1 MRINDIINEE
11 QISEIP
17 VGIGA
22 RLATAAKA
30 INPFS
35 TSGRNLAQG
44 SQVSNKK
51 ANELYAAYYK
61 WVGQR
66 NMPTDAESV
75 TAFLTAIRAPAAAI
89 QAAKLKLVAPEP
101 TPEPVPVPEPTV
113 ETKRRTLEAA
123 PGVAL
128 DKKIIGSALLAA
140 AQAYG
145 STPAPVAPK
154 TTDTTPAPTDTT
166 PAPGGGAMKG
176 AQIAAELKAV
186 WDKATA
192 DPGSMTGDGVVR
204 QQIISMAK
212 TAGMTGMKIESVG
225 YSRFLGMKI

>member
-35 TSGRNLAQG
+35 TSGRNIAQG

-66 NMPTDAESV
+66 NMPTDAKSV
-75 TAFLTAIRAPAAAI
+75 TNFLTSIGAPPAAI
-89 QAAKLKLVAPEP
+89 QAAKLKLVAPAPVP
-101 TPEPVPVPEPTV
+101 TPEG
-113 ETKRRTLEAA
+113 KIRTLEAA

-128 DKKIIGSALLAA
+128 DKNVIGAAFLAA
-140 AQAYG
+140 AQAG
-145 STPAPVAPK
+145 AQLAPGGATNTSPVPPASVPPAPVPPASVPPAPVPPASVLGVKQINAAIPKLRSRDLQSVKRTVDAAITSK
-154 TTDTTPAPTDTT
+154 TTVP
-166 PAPGGGAMKG
+166 
-176 AQIAAELKAV
+176 
-186 WDKATA
+186 
-192 DPGSMTGDGVVR
+192 
-204 QQIISMAK
+204 
-212 TAGMTGMKIESVG
+212 ESVIFH
-225 YSRFLGMKI
+225 SKFLDQEI